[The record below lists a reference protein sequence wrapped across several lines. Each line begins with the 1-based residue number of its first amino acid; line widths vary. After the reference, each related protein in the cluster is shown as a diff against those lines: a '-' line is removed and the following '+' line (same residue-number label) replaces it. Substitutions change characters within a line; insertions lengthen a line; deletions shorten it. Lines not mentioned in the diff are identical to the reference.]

1 MINDKGQLKINLR
14 QNVMTEHQGADL
26 DQLREK
32 MQEIHRSVLSLAEH
46 HRDDSIALLVLL
58 RALESLH
65 RAIRA
70 EIFQDSLPNTR
81 HELYNLLRD
90 IEETGGWP
98 YIERMR
104 LKALLERW
112 QREESNEG

>member
-1 MINDKGQLKINLR
+1 MTKDKGQIEPLFK
-14 QNVMTEHQGADL
+14 NVMTEQQGANL

-32 MQEIHRSVLSLAEH
+32 MQEVHQSVFALAEIHRE
-46 HRDDSIALLVLL
+46 DSIALLVLL
-58 RALESLH
+58 RALEGLH
-65 RAIRA
+65 RAIQT
-70 EIFQDSLPNTR
+70 EIFQDTLPNTR

-104 LKALLERW
+104 LQALLERW
-112 QREESNEG
+112 QSQESEES